1 MEILIYYITGE
12 TDMVE
17 ISVYL
22 GEMENT
28 KILNLGVVLG
38 LSFINLKNKMSS
50 GTFLL
55 DVIHSWLQKEDN
67 VGKMGKPTWRNL
79 VNALRSKGIG
89 QTAIA
94 NQIAKDKGI
103 I

>member
-17 ISVYL
+17 ISMYL
-22 GEMENT
+22 GAMENT

-38 LSFINLKNKMSS
+38 LSFINLKNKMNS

-55 DVIHSWLQKEDN
+55 DMIHSWLQQEDN
-67 VGKMGKPTWRNL
+67 VGKRGKPTWRNL
-79 VNALRSKGIG
+79 VIALHTKGIG
-89 QTAIA
+89 QTTIA

>member
-1 MEILIYYITGE
+1 MEILVYYITGE

-17 ISVYL
+17 ISMYL
-22 GEMENT
+22 GAMENT
-28 KILNLGVVLG
+28 KILKLGVVLG

-50 GTFLL
+50 ETFLL
-55 DVIHSWLQKEDN
+55 DMIHSWLQQEDN
-67 VGKMGKPTWRNL
+67 VGNMGKPTWRNL
-79 VNALRSKGIG
+79 VIALRMKQIG